1 MAAILISQPI
11 QVRSSQNFKETLLG
25 WRSYFEKM
33 LAIHHK
39 EGFLKVSRR
48 LDLNWPRKL
57 RVEISMKFVT
67 KGSRRGGKAQILK
80 KDFKKL
86 ENLTER
92 EESYFVMV

>member
-11 QVRSSQNFKETLLG
+11 QVRSSQNFQETFLE

-57 RVEISMKFVT
+57 RVEISAKFVT
-67 KGSRRGGKAQILK
+67 KGSRRGGQAQILK
-80 KDFKKL
+80 KRILK
-86 ENLTER
+86 
-92 EESYFVMV
+92 S

>member
-1 MAAILISQPI
+1 M
-11 QVRSSQNFKETLLG
+11 K
-25 WRSYFEKM
+25 KM

-48 LDLNWPRKL
+48 LNLNWPRKL
-57 RVEISMKFVT
+57 RVEISTKFVT

-86 ENLTER
+86 ENLMER
-92 EESYFVMV
+92 EES